1 MLDIDTLEKY
11 DKGGLYKVYD
21 MWPQI
26 ARESY
31 ESNYPTVDFE
41 TINHIVFAGMGGSGA
56 LELL

>member
-1 MLDIDTLEKY
+1 MLDKDTLEKY
-11 DKGGLYKVYD
+11 DKGAMYKVYD

-41 TINHIVFAGMGGSGA
+41 TINHIVFA
-56 LELL
+56 